1 MTTMAPTRPA
11 QRHGCRVQL
20 TTGPAAAAEAR
31 RRVRA
36 AIASWQVPV
45 DPESAVLLT
54 SELVTNAIRHE
65 AGRAVVLVI
74 TCSRGRLRVDVH
86 DTSPFLPAVA
96 DVPADAETG
105 RGLLLV
111 ETLSDEWGCYPT
123 QTGKAVFFTLALPPD
138 LVSLGSGRADLVSL
152 GSARADLVAPRQAD
166 AGPPGAYARG
176 RGVVTPPSAHRPR
189 RAITLSR
196 DRTAAGRRWPAR
208 APVPYPRGVRAEQPE
223 EPQGG
228 SAIEWGSDALAEL
241 LCRLDLRYIALVP
254 GSSYRGLHDS
264 LVNYAGNREPQL
276 LVCLHEEHAVAIA
289 HGFAKVTGRPMAVAI
304 HSNVGL
310 MHATMA
316 IYNAWCDR
324 VPMLIV
330 GATGPV
336 DAARR
341 RPWIDWIHTSADQG
355 ALIRPYVKW
364 DDQPASVEAA
374 LDSLAQAYSITRAAP
389 SAPVYVCLD
398 VSLQE
403 QPLPEPP
410 AIPDVQ
416 RDRTP
421 RSHGPDAEA
430 VRTTLDFLGQARRPL
445 FLFGRASRDERDW
458 DRRVALAERYG
469 ALAIS
474 DLKNGAVFPT
484 SHPLHPNPPGI
495 FLPATSAAL
504 IGAADLILSL
514 DWTDLAGTL
523 SAAAGHGHPASARIV
538 SCTTDSALR
547 NGWSKDSFG
556 REPVDLSVPADP
568 DLLVAALLESDGPV
582 KPGEWKVPD
591 PTPAPSRNPAS
602 ETASETASEIAS
614 DTTGDGIGLH
624 DLAEALRDALNDAPA
639 CLVRLPLGW
648 HGADLEAAHPL
659 DFLGMDGGAGIGS
672 GPGMAVG
679 AALALEGSGRL
690 PVAVLGDG
698 DFLMGGTAVWTAA
711 HYRLPLLIVVAN
723 NASFHNDVVHQE
735 RMAAQRGRPARN
747 SWIGQAISDP
757 DPDLPAFA
765 RSLGFHAT
773 DQVRDRSMLSAALA
787 AAVAAARS
795 GRCALVDVRIRPD
808 G

>member
-1 MTTMAPTRPA
+1 MR
-11 QRHGCRVQL
+11 
-20 TTGPAAAAEAR
+20 AE
-31 RRVRA
+31 
-36 AIASWQVPV
+36 
-45 DPESAVLLT
+45 DPE
-54 SELVTNAIRHE
+54 
-65 AGRAVVLVI
+65 
-74 TCSRGRLRVDVH
+74 D
-86 DTSPFLPAVA
+86 
-96 DVPADAETG
+96 TG
-105 RGLLLV
+105 RGN
-111 ETLSDEWGCYPT
+111 G
-123 QTGKAVFFTLALPPD
+123 
-138 LVSLGSGRADLVSL
+138 
-152 GSARADLVAPRQAD
+152 
-166 AGPPGAYARG
+166 
-176 RGVVTPPSAHRPR
+176 
-189 RAITLSR
+189 
-196 DRTAAGRRWPAR
+196 
-208 APVPYPRGVRAEQPE
+208 
-223 EPQGG
+223 
-228 SAIEWGSDALAEL
+228 AIEWGSDAMAEL
-241 LCRLDLRYIALVP
+241 LHRLDLRYMALVP

-264 LVNYAGNREPQL
+264 LVNYNGNRDPRL

-289 HGFAKVTGRPMAVAI
+289 HGYAKVTGRPMAAAI

-310 MHATMA
+310 MHASMA

-324 VPMLIV
+324 VPMLII

-403 QPLPEPP
+403 QPVAAPP
-410 AIPDVQ
+410 AIPDVR
-416 RDRTP
+416 RDRSP

-430 VRTTLDFLGQARRPL
+430 VRATLEYLGQARRPL

-469 ALAIS
+469 ALVLS

-484 SHPLHPNPPGI
+484 SHPLHPDPPGI
-495 FLPATSAAL
+495 FLPATSAEL

-523 SAAAGHGHPASARIV
+523 AAAASHGHPASARIV
-538 SCTTDSALR
+538 SCTSDSALR

-556 REPVDLSVPADP
+556 PAPVDLSVPADP
-568 DLLVAALLESDGPV
+568 DLLLRALVEAAGPEPGEPAKPAAWPASDG
-582 KPGEWKVPD
+582 
-591 PTPAPSRNPAS
+591 TPAPSRSPAGH
-602 ETASETASEIAS
+602 
-614 DTTGDGIGLH
+614 DGDGDGDDISTH
-624 DLAEALRDALNDAPA
+624 DLAEALTGALAGSPA
-639 CLVRLPLGW
+639 CLVRVPLGW

-679 AALALEGSGRL
+679 AALALEGSALEGGGRL

-698 DFLMGGTAVWTAA
+698 DFLMGGTALWTAA

-723 NASFHNDVVHQE
+723 NSSFYNDVVHQE
-735 RMAAQRGRPARN
+735 RMAAQRGRPAKN
-747 SWIGQAISDP
+747 SWIGQAITEP
-757 DPDLPAFA
+757 EPDLPAFA
-765 RSLGFHAT
+765 RSLGFHAAG
-773 DQVRDRSMLSAALA
+773 QVSDRSALPAALA
-787 AAVAAARS
+787 EAVGAARS
-795 GRCALVDVRIRPD
+795 GQCALVDVRIRPD
-808 G
+808 D

>member
-1 MTTMAPTRPA
+1 MRAEEPE
-11 QRHGCRVQL
+11 
-20 TTGPAAAAEAR
+20 GPEGPEGADGD
-31 RRVRA
+31 
-36 AIASWQVPV
+36 VPV
-45 DPESAVLLT
+45 
-54 SELVTNAIRHE
+54 
-65 AGRAVVLVI
+65 
-74 TCSRGRLRVDVH
+74 
-86 DTSPFLPAVA
+86 
-96 DVPADAETG
+96 
-105 RGLLLV
+105 
-111 ETLSDEWGCYPT
+111 
-123 QTGKAVFFTLALPPD
+123 
-138 LVSLGSGRADLVSL
+138 
-152 GSARADLVAPRQAD
+152 
-166 AGPPGAYARG
+166 
-176 RGVVTPPSAHRPR
+176 
-189 RAITLSR
+189 
-196 DRTAAGRRWPAR
+196 
-208 APVPYPRGVRAEQPE
+208 
-223 EPQGG
+223 
-228 SAIEWGSDALAEL
+228 EWGSDALAEL
-241 LCRLDLRYIALVP
+241 LSRFDLRYIALVP

-264 LVNYAGNREPQL
+264 LVNYGGNRDPRM

-289 HGFAKVTGRPMAVAI
+289 HGYAKVTGRPMAVAI

-355 ALIRPYVKW
+355 ALIRSYVKW

-403 QPLPEPP
+403 QPLPAPP
-410 AIPDVQ
+410 AIPDVR
-416 RDRTP
+416 RDRSP

-430 VRTTLDFLGQARRPL
+430 VRTTLEFLAQARRPL
-445 FLFGRASRDERDW
+445 FLLGRGSRKEQDW

-469 ALAIS
+469 ALVLS
-474 DLKNGAVFPT
+474 DLKNGAIFPT
-484 SHPLHPNPPGI
+484 AHPLHPNPPGI
-495 FLPATSAAL
+495 FLPAASAEL

-523 SAAAGHGHPASARIV
+523 AAAASHGHPASARII

-568 DLLVAALLESDGPV
+568 DLLVRALLESDGPV
-582 KPGEWKVPD
+582 KPAEWPATD
-591 PTPAPSRNPAS
+591 AAPAPPARG
-602 ETASETASEIAS
+602 A
-614 DTTGDGIGLH
+614 GDGISMH
-624 DLAEALRDALNDAPA
+624 DLAEALRAALASVPA

-648 HGADLEAAHPL
+648 HGADLEAGHPL

-679 AALALEGSGRL
+679 AALALDGPALEGGGRL

-698 DFLMGGTAVWTAA
+698 DFLMGGTALWTAA

-723 NASFHNDVVHQE
+723 NSSFYNDVVHQE
-735 RMAAQRGRPARN
+735 RMAAQRGRPAKN
-747 SWIGQAISDP
+747 SWIGQAITDP
-757 DPDLPAFA
+757 EPDLPAFA
-765 RSLGFHAT
+765 RSLGFHAAG
-773 DQVRDRSMLSAALA
+773 QVSDRSALPAALA
-787 AAVAAARS
+787 AAVGAARS
-795 GRCALVDVRIRPD
+795 GQCALVDVRIRPD
-808 G
+808 D

>member
-1 MTTMAPTRPA
+1 
-11 QRHGCRVQL
+11 
-20 TTGPAAAAEAR
+20 
-31 RRVRA
+31 
-36 AIASWQVPV
+36 
-45 DPESAVLLT
+45 
-54 SELVTNAIRHE
+54 
-65 AGRAVVLVI
+65 
-74 TCSRGRLRVDVH
+74 
-86 DTSPFLPAVA
+86 
-96 DVPADAETG
+96 
-105 RGLLLV
+105 
-111 ETLSDEWGCYPT
+111 
-123 QTGKAVFFTLALPPD
+123 
-138 LVSLGSGRADLVSL
+138 
-152 GSARADLVAPRQAD
+152 
-166 AGPPGAYARG
+166 
-176 RGVVTPPSAHRPR
+176 
-189 RAITLSR
+189 
-196 DRTAAGRRWPAR
+196 
-208 APVPYPRGVRAEQPE
+208 VRAEKPE
-223 EPQGG
+223 RPEKLERPERPEGVDG
-228 SAIEWGSDALAEL
+228 DIPIDWGSDALAEL
-241 LCRLDLRYIALVP
+241 LSRLDLRYLALVP

-264 LVNYAGNREPQL
+264 LVNYTGNRDPRM

-289 HGFAKVTGRPMAVAI
+289 HGYAKVTGRPMAVAL

-374 LDSLAQAYSITRAAP
+374 LDSLTQAYSITRAAP

-403 QPLPEPP
+403 QRLAAPP
-410 AIPDVQ
+410 AIPDVR
-416 RDRTP
+416 RDRSP

-430 VRTTLDFLGQARRPL
+430 VRTTLDLLGQARRPL
-445 FLFGRASRDERDW
+445 FLFGRLSRDERDW

-469 ALAIS
+469 ALVLS

-484 SHPLHPNPPGI
+484 AHPLHPNPPGI
-495 FLPATSAAL
+495 FLPAASAGL

-523 SAAAGHGHPASARIV
+523 SAAASHGHPAAGRII
-538 SCTTDSALR
+538 SCTSDSALR

-556 REPVDLSVPADP
+556 RDPVDLSVPADP
-568 DLLVAALLESDGPV
+568 DLLVRALLVPGEPV
-582 KPGEWKVPD
+582 KPAEW
-591 PTPAPSRNPAS
+591 PAADAAPASSLNPARG
-602 ETASETASEIAS
+602 TGGTGG
-614 DTTGDGIGLH
+614 TGDGSSMH
-624 DLAEALRDALNDAPA
+624 ELADALRDALAGAPA

-648 HGADLEAAHPL
+648 HGADLQAGHPL
-659 DFLGMDGGAGIGS
+659 DYLGMDGGAGIGS

-690 PVAVLGDG
+690 AVAVLGDG

-723 NASFHNDVVHQE
+723 NSSFHNDVVHAE
-735 RMAAQRGRPARN
+735 RMASQRRRPASN
-747 SWIGQAISDP
+747 TWIGLAISDP

-765 RSLGFHAT
+765 RSLGFHAAR
-773 DQVRDRSMLSAALA
+773 QVRDRSALPAALA
-787 AAVAAARS
+787 AAVAATRS
-795 GRCALVDVRIRPD
+795 GKCAFVDVRIRPD
-808 G
+808 H

>member
-1 MTTMAPTRPA
+1 
-11 QRHGCRVQL
+11 
-20 TTGPAAAAEAR
+20 
-31 RRVRA
+31 VRA
-36 AIASWQVPV
+36 DKPGIPEKPEGV
-45 DPESAVLLT
+45 DGDIP
-54 SELVTNAIRHE
+54 
-65 AGRAVVLVI
+65 
-74 TCSRGRLRVDVH
+74 
-86 DTSPFLPAVA
+86 
-96 DVPADAETG
+96 
-105 RGLLLV
+105 
-111 ETLSDEWGCYPT
+111 
-123 QTGKAVFFTLALPPD
+123 
-138 LVSLGSGRADLVSL
+138 
-152 GSARADLVAPRQAD
+152 
-166 AGPPGAYARG
+166 
-176 RGVVTPPSAHRPR
+176 
-189 RAITLSR
+189 
-196 DRTAAGRRWPAR
+196 
-208 APVPYPRGVRAEQPE
+208 
-223 EPQGG
+223 
-228 SAIEWGSDALAEL
+228 IEWGSDALAEL
-241 LCRLDLRYIALVP
+241 LSRLDLRYLALVP

-264 LVNYAGNREPQL
+264 LVNYTGNRDPRM

-289 HGFAKVTGRPMAVAI
+289 HGYAKVTGRPMAVAL

-403 QPLPEPP
+403 QRLPAPP
-410 AIPDVQ
+410 AIPDVR
-416 RDRTP
+416 RDRSP

-430 VRTTLDFLGQARRPL
+430 VRTTLDFLGRARRPL
-445 FLFGRASRDERDW
+445 FMFGRLSRDERDW

-469 ALAIS
+469 ALVLS

-484 SHPLHPNPPGI
+484 AHPLHPNPPGI
-495 FLPATSAAL
+495 FLPAASAGL
-504 IGAADLILSL
+504 IGDADLILSL

-523 SAAAGHGHPASARIV
+523 SAAASHGHPASARII
-538 SCTTDSALR
+538 SCTSDSALR

-556 REPVDLSVPADP
+556 RDPVDLSVPADP
-568 DLLVAALLESDGPV
+568 DLLVRALLEPAEPFDPFKPV
-582 KPGEWKVPD
+582 KPAEWPAAD
-591 PTPAPSRNPAS
+591 AAPAPSLNPARGTDGS
-602 ETASETASEIAS
+602 RG
-614 DTTGDGIGLH
+614 TGDGISVH
-624 DLAEALRDALNDAPA
+624 ELADALRDALAGSPA

-648 HGADLEAAHPL
+648 HGADLQASHPL
-659 DFLGMDGGAGIGS
+659 DYLGMDGGAGIGS

-679 AALALEGSGRL
+679 AALALEDSGRL
-690 PVAVLGDG
+690 AVAVLGDG

-723 NASFHNDVVHQE
+723 NSAFHNDVVHAE
-735 RMAAQRGRPARN
+735 RMASQRRRPARN
-747 SWIGQAISDP
+747 TRIGQAISDP

-765 RSLGFHAT
+765 RSLGFHAAG
-773 DQVRDRSMLSAALA
+773 QVRDRSALPAALA
-787 AAVAAARS
+787 AAVAATRS
-795 GRCALVDVRIRPD
+795 GKCAFVDVRIRPD
-808 G
+808 H